1 MALGRNRLYDASTS
15 PHFVHRACVLSRCRA
30 VALSAFKGFRNYARC
45 FNAMKLLLLDLYPS
59 GALASRLQSILK
71 ASSRSDL
78 SLTIQAL
85 KIQGTSFP
93 KRSIDDGLSKK
104 QPDLVF
110 AIVESLSHPWTED
123 LLLFLKGKIPDT
135 PLIVVFEK
143 GECDDVNDLLNLGIS
158 DFITLPLTPVTVLPR
173 IWKLFEDKISP
184 ESFFRILR
192 KKYGLQE
199 LLGKSPA
206 FVAEVRKLPLV
217 AKFESTVIITGE
229 TGTGKEL
236 FARAIHYLS
245 PKGHQPFIPIN
256 CASLSSELA
265 ENELFGH
272 EKGAFTS
279 AISSSTGIIQ
289 EAQSGTI
296 LLDEVDCLNLA
307 VQSKLLRFMQEK
319 EYRRVG
325 SPKIRKADVR
335 IVSATNSQLLNKV
348 QTGEFRRD
356 LFYRLSVIQIAL
368 PPLRERLED
377 IPLLSRHFLNMC
389 VKRFNKEVNDI
400 SSGAMQR
407 LVDYEWPGNVRE
419 LENVIERA
427 VILCKRSILEAKN
440 IQVPQDHLDYGP
452 RSFKE
457 AKANTIERFE
467 QVYIKR
473 LLASYQGNISKA
485 AKAAKKNRRAFWAL
499 IQKYGIEPKVFR
511 RLP

>member
-1 MALGRNRLYDASTS
+1 MMFLPHHILCIAFAFEADAG
-15 PHFVHRACVLSRCRA
+15 PLLRIQGFHYAAC
-30 VALSAFKGFRNYARC
+30 FDD
-45 FNAMKLLLLDLYPS
+45 MKILVLDLYPS
-59 GALASRLQSILK
+59 TALALRLQSILK
-71 ASSRSDL
+71 ASARSDL
-78 SLTIQAL
+78 SLSIQTL
-85 KIQGTSFP
+85 RIQGTSFP
-93 KRSIDDGLSKK
+93 KRSIDDGLSTK

-110 AIVESLSHPWTED
+110 AIVQSLSHPWTED

-135 PLIVVFEK
+135 PLIVVFEE
-143 GECDDVNDLLNLGIS
+143 GESDDVHNLLNLGIS

-173 IWKLFEDKISP
+173 IWRLFEDKISP
-184 ESFFRILR
+184 ESFFRLLR
-192 KKYGLQE
+192 EKYGLQE
-199 LLGKSPA
+199 LLGNSPA
-206 FVAEVRKLPLV
+206 FVAEVRKIPLV
-217 AKFESTVIITGE
+217 AKFESTVIIMGE

-279 AISSSTGIIQ
+279 ALTSSTGIIQ

-296 LLDEVDCLNLA
+296 MLDEVDCLNLG

-335 IVSATNSQLLNKV
+335 IISATNSQLLDKV

-356 LFYRLSVIQIAL
+356 LFYRLSVSQIAL

-377 IPLLSRHFLNMC
+377 IPLLSRHFLNMY
-389 VKRFNKEVNDI
+389 VKRFNKAVNDI
-400 SSGAMQR
+400 SSGAMQK
-407 LVDYEWPGNVRE
+407 LVDYDWPGNVRE

-427 VILCKRSILEAKN
+427 IILCKRSVVEAGN
-440 IQVPQDHLDYGP
+440 IQLPQNHFDYGAQ
-452 RSFKE
+452 SFKE
-457 AKANTIERFE
+457 AKADIIEQFE

-473 LLASYQGNISKA
+473 LLASYQGNISKS

-511 RLP
+511 S